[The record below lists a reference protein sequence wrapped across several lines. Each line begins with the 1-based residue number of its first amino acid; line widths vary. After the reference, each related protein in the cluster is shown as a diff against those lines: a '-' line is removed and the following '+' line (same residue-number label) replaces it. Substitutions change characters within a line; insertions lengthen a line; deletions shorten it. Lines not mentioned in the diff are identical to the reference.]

1 MSIKGE
7 LSVFVL
13 IRSHTLRLYPKGLQP
28 MEREPVKK
36 HRSKKWNKQP
46 PCTDLTSCAIRGGR
60 LHSEAEM
67 GKGIHVLLVSD
78 LHVTVWTH
86 ELWFS
91 HPLRG
96 RE

>member
-1 MSIKGE
+1 MSIKDK
-7 LSVFVL
+7 LPVFVL
-13 IRSHTLRLYPKGLQP
+13 ISSRTLHLYPKGLQP

-36 HRSKKWNKQP
+36 QRSKEWNKKL

-67 GKGIHVLLVSD
+67 GKGIHELLVSD
-78 LHVTVWTH
+78 LHVWTH
-86 ELWFS
+86 DLWLS
-91 HPLRG
+91 HPVGG